1 MEATKIVMSNRTF
14 EKFKSVPLYHN
25 PVSVLFMKLKE
36 FKEVASEN
44 QFQNEVN
51 CNQVEHITQIMNI
64 LFLGASASN

>member
-1 MEATKIVMSNRTF
+1 
-14 EKFKSVPLYHN
+14 
-25 PVSVLFMKLKE
+25 MKLKE